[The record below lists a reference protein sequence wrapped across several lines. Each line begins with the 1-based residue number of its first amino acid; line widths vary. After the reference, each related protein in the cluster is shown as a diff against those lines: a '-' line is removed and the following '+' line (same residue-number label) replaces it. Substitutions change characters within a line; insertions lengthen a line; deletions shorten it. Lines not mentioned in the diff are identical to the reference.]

1 MLTFVD
7 HHGTSTP
14 LALPSRRYADP
25 RLSPDGRRVAVHIVE
40 EGRENFVIDLDRGTL
55 MRLTADP
62 GEDETPI
69 WTPDGKWV
77 VYTSTRADHARAIFR
92 RMADGS
98 SGEELLWSGTGH
110 VHLGGFTPDGR
121 MLVLAV
127 TGLRLGRDRTPRGVR
142 AGVSEPRR
150 PLSDVCQPRSRAS
163 ASRNPTQQ
171 PRSTSGPGSTYR
183 SKRAR
188 TRRALDR

>member
-1 MLTFVD
+1 M
-7 HHGTSTP
+7 
-14 LALPSRRYADP
+14 
-25 RLSPDGRRVAVHIVE
+25 AVHIVE

-98 SGEELLWSGTGH
+98 SSEELLWSGTGH
-110 VHLGGFTPDGR
+110 VSTPAIPPSSTDA
-121 MLVLAV
+121 LA
-127 TGLRLGRDRTPRGVR
+127 TMFEQHALRTAAYGPSRRCRNVRSAGIHTPAIVH
-142 AGVSEPRR
+142 PRR
-150 PLSDVCQPRSRAS
+150 SGRFPIRCPNRRPPARAHRPRQERH
-163 ASRNPTQQ
+163 
-171 PRSTSGPGSTYR
+171 
-183 SKRAR
+183 
-188 TRRALDR
+188 